1 LSGRGFD
8 LGHYVEVKDRI
19 KLFYELYGNG
29 RLMTTD
35 VRLTNEPD
43 GVPRVLVEAKAY
55 RSPDDEHPAVGWSWM
70 ELPGKTT
77 YTKGSEIENTET
89 SAWGRAIAALGIL
102 VDRSI
107 ASQQEVSNKSG
118 EEPSGGGTR
127 RRPADAAVVEGVR
140 APTRTGPV
148 AKAAPRP
155 ATIRGRA
162 RTEKDKDYQPRQSPD
177 FGYVMP
183 FRVGARIVLAE
194 GEPMVQA
201 LIDNRDKVL
210 GADVI
215 ARGNVTEE
223 SYIDNKGDEA
233 VERFYSVLHL
243 ESIEAPDFA
252 YPPASAPPTPAP
264 AVAGS
269 PVPPAGEPQPSRCES
284 LSPYNDD
291 PSSVPARCT
300 RESGHKGTHR
310 AQSAETWA

>member
-1 LSGRGFD
+1 VSGRGFD
-8 LGHYVEVKDRI
+8 LGDYVEVKDRI

-127 RRPADAAVVEGVR
+127 RRPADAAVVEGAR

-155 ATIRGRA
+155 AIVRGLARA
-162 RTEKDKDYQPRQSPD
+162 KENQDFEARQSPQY
-177 FGYVMP
+177 GLVLP
-183 FRVGARIVLAE
+183 FRVGARIVIAE
-194 GEPMVQA
+194 GEAMVAA
-201 LIDNRDKVL
+201 LTENRQHIL
-210 GADVI
+210 GAEVI
-215 ARGNVTEE
+215 ARGNETEE
-223 SYIDNKGDEA
+223 SFTDRKVDPP
-233 VERFYSVLHL
+233 VERYFKVLHL

-300 RESGHKGTHR
+300 REPGHKGTHR